1 MPESFDVIVR
11 SATAADVETIHSA
24 VQAIAMSVGESHKVT
39 STSEDILRH
48 GFGSAPAFAVLI
60 AEIDGRFAGCCL
72 YFPSFST
79 WFGTPGVY
87 IQDFYVS
94 EEFRGRGVGERL
106 LQRLAAL
113 TRESGGRYIRLSVDK
128 ENRRA
133 QAFYARCGLRLSD
146 AEQIHAAR
154 GDDFD
159 CLADADETNQVPS

>member
-1 MPESFDVIVR
+1 MTNSTHVIVR
-11 SATAADVETIHSA
+11 PAVAADVETIYSA
-24 VQAIAMSVGESHKVT
+24 VQAIAEAVGEKHKVR
-39 STSEDILRH
+39 STPDDLRRY
-48 GFGSAPAFAVLI
+48 GFGPAPSFAVLL

-87 IQDFYVS
+87 VQDFYVS
-94 EEFRGRGVGERL
+94 DEFRGQGVGERL
-106 LQRLAAL
+106 LRRLAAL

-133 QAFYARCGLRLSD
+133 QAFYTRCGLQLSD
-146 AEQIHAAR
+146 SEQIHAAR

-159 CLADADETNQVPS
+159 TLADADEPDQVSR